1 MRYKRVMLKLSGGAL
16 AGDDGFGFAQEKL
29 EHLVG
34 EVVSLLE
41 LGLSVGVVVGGGNIL
56 RGKDAQNW
64 GVERT
69 EADNIGM
76 LGTVINGLMLRG
88 ALKSRTD
95 KEVRVVTAMP
105 IPSVAEPYLRLRA
118 LQHLGKGYLVIF
130 AGGNGQP
137 YVTTDYPSVQRAL
150 ETNCDVLLAAKSGV
164 DGIYDR
170 DPNVYPD
177 AEFYPTLTYGE
188 AIRRDLR
195 VMDSAAFILARDHR
209 LPLHV
214 FNINKVGAA
223 ARICQ
228 GEAEGTY
235 ISV

>member
-16 AGDDGFGFAQEKL
+16 AGDDGFGFDHNKL
-29 EHLVG
+29 KHLVT
-34 EVVSLLE
+34 EILSLVRLRLE
-41 LGLSVGVVVGGGNIL
+41 VGVVVGGGNIL
-56 RGKDAQNW
+56 RGKDAERW

-88 ALKSRTD
+88 ALRSLTD
-95 KEVRVVTAMP
+95 KEVRVMTAMA
-105 IPSVAEPYLRLRA
+105 IPSVAEPYIRLRA
-118 LQHLGKGYLVIF
+118 LQHFTKGYLVIF

-137 YVTTDYPSVQRAL
+137 FVTTDYPSVQRAL
-150 ETNCDVLLAAKSGV
+150 ETDCDALLAAKSGA
-164 DGIYDR
+164 DGVFDR
-170 DPNVYPD
+170 DPNIYSD
-177 AEFYPTLTYGE
+177 AEFYPTLTFDE

-195 VMDSAAFILARDHR
+195 VMDPAAFILARDHG

-214 FNINKVGAA
+214 FNIGKVGAA

-228 GEAEGTY
+228 GEDEGTT
-235 ISV
+235 IHR